1 MRYQIYLLNK
11 PKDTTR
17 LEQFRIQAQRLRQ
30 SYARVE
36 ALESDEVEVSSELGH
51 FDEGKNAS
59 NYYRGLT
66 LPEIATYLS
75 HRRVWKRIVEEDLD
89 FGIILEDDVLLANSF
104 TYVARAI
111 TELENEWDVIKL
123 AEPYARLRSTRVER
137 VGAAT
142 LVRYPVIPLGTCAYV
157 ISREAAAR
165 MLSWSESF
173 YRPLDVDMQWCWQP
187 GLKVRGLRPYPV
199 QMSHRL
205 GRSEKPVALMRKHQV
220 RRLVALKEA
229 IKYRWQRRLQSS

>member
-11 PKDTTR
+11 TQDTTR

-36 ALESDEVEVSSELGH
+36 ALESDEVEEHSEMEH
-51 FDEGKNAS
+51 YDAERNAS
-59 NYYRGLT
+59 HYYRGLT
-66 LPEIATYLS
+66 QSEIATYLS
-75 HRRVWKRIVEEDLD
+75 HRRVWKRVLDDDLD
-89 FGIILEDDVLLANSF
+89 FAIVLEDDVLLANSF
-104 TYVARAI
+104 TYVARTM
-111 TELENEWDVIKL
+111 TELESSWDLIKL
-123 AEPYARLRSTRVER
+123 AEPYARVRSIKVER

-165 MLSWSESF
+165 MLSWSEGF

-187 GLKVRGLRPYPV
+187 GLTVRGLRPYPV
-199 QMSHRL
+199 QISHRL
-205 GRSEKPVALMRKHQV
+205 GRTAKPVALMRKHQV
-220 RRLVALKEA
+220 RRLVAFKEG
-229 IKYRWQRRLQSS
+229 IKYRWQRRLQKD